1 MIKFST
7 RRNLIY
13 VLLLILSYYIRKIIL
28 ILIGSIYEF
37 TNSIFFTTLMFLGE
51 MTTGFIINKY
61 QKDYLPHNDKKEFK
75 KGLIYIKNE
84 KIHIDSRIR
93 IYLLYFMIAFFDFVE
108 FTISVLYLPKYR
120 EFPGSLENRLCGL
133 LIIISS
139 LIYYYILKFPI
150 FKHHLFSLII
160 IGICLIIVIISEII
174 FHKDIIFLLYPQFIQ
189 FILLIFFEVFFL
201 ALLDCADKYLMEY
214 NSIPPC
220 KILIFEGFIGAIF
233 SFIGFIEDKPILK
246 MKNVYDN
253 VSAGYFVLFIF
264 LLFMYFVFSGFK
276 NIYRLLTN
284 KLYSPM
290 AETLANYF
298 LNPFFMIYDYTLG
311 GDYTVK
317 GEQNFLYFIIN
328 LILSI
333 VISFTGFVYNEFIVL
348 FCCGLEHDT
357 YKQISERAANGLDDE
372 IRELNNL
379 VIDDDDDE

>member
-28 ILIGSIYEF
+28 VVIGSIYGF

-61 QKDYLPHNDKKEFK
+61 QKDYLPKRKEESK
-75 KGLIYIKNE
+75 KGLIYKKSEI
-84 KIHIDSRIR
+84 IQIDSNIK

-108 FTISVLYLPKYR
+108 FTISVLYLPKYH

-139 LIYYYILKFPI
+139 LIYYYVLKFPI
-150 FKHHLFSLII
+150 FKHQFFSLII
-160 IGICLIIVIISEII
+160 IGICLVIVIISEII
-174 FHKDIIFLLYPQFIQ
+174 FQRNTIFFLYSQFIQ
-189 FILLIFFEVFFL
+189 FIVLILFEVFFL
-201 ALLDCADKYLMEY
+201 ALLDCGDKYLMEY

-220 KILIFEGFIGAIF
+220 KILIYEGLIGAFF
-233 SFIGFIEDKPILK
+233 SFIGFIEDKPFSK
-246 MKNVYDN
+246 MKIVYDKF
-253 VSAGYFVLFIF
+253 SAGYFVLFIF

-298 LNPFFMIYDYTLG
+298 LNPFFMIYDYTSG
-311 GDYTVK
+311 GDYTIK
-317 GEQNFLYFIIN
+317 GEQNFLYFFIN

-357 YKQISERAANGLDDE
+357 YKQISERATDSLE
-372 IRELNNL
+372 IEIKELNN
-379 VIDDDDDE
+379 IGIEDDDENE